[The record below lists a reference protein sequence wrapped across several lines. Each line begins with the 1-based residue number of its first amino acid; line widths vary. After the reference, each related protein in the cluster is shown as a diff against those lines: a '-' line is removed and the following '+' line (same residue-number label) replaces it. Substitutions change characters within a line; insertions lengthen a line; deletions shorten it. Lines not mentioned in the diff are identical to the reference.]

1 MIRKKKDMVTPYGTV
16 TQCTDVP
23 WYRYPL
29 SYYTNKTNQYTEKTS
44 NNKDI
49 DAFS

>member
-29 SYYTNKTNQYTEKTS
+29 SYCNAALALCTVLQIHI
-44 NNKDI
+44 DI
-49 DAFS
+49 TVL